1 MLESRQTEIAVGA
14 FIFAGLLALV
24 MLAMKVSNL
33 TDFGSG
39 DTYEVKVKFDN
50 IGGLKV
56 RAPVKMAGVE
66 IGRVADIGFDN
77 KTFQAVAVMRISSRY
92 NAIPKD
98 TAAKIYTAG
107 LLGEQYI
114 ALEAGGDE
122 ETLKNGDFI
131 TLTSN
136 AVVLEQVI
144 SQFLYSKAAG
154 DDKDKDKKNGS

>member
-1 MLESRQTEIAVGA
+1 MVDSRKIEIMVGA
-14 FIFAGLLALV
+14 FVFAGLLALTI
-24 MLAMKVSNL
+24 LAMKVSNL
-33 TDFGSG
+33 TDFGG
-39 DTYEVKVKFDN
+39 GAGYEVKAKFDN

-56 RAPVKMAGVE
+56 RAPVKMAGVQ

-77 KTFQAVAVMRISSRY
+77 KTFQAVAIMKIDSRFD
-92 NAIPKD
+92 AIPKD

-114 ALEAGGDE
+114 SLEAGGE
-122 ETLKNGDFI
+122 EDTLKEGDSI
-131 TLTSN
+131 ILTSN

-154 DDKDKDKKNGS
+154 DDKSGS

>member
-1 MLESRQTEIAVGA
+1 MVEYRKIEILVGA
-14 FIFAGLLALV
+14 FVFAGLLALT

-33 TDFGSG
+33 TDFGGG
-39 DTYEVKVKFDN
+39 DGYEVKAKFDN

-56 RAPVKMAGVE
+56 RAPVKMAGVQ
-66 IGRVADIGFDN
+66 IGRVAEIGFDN
-77 KTFQAVAVMRISSRY
+77 KTFQAVAVMKIDRKF

-114 ALEAGGDE
+114 ALEPGGE
-122 ETLKNGDFI
+122 EESLKDGDSI
-131 TLTSN
+131 VLTSN

-154 DDKDKDKKNGS
+154 DGKSGS

>member
-1 MLESRQTEIAVGA
+1 MLESRQTEITVGA

-33 TDFGSG
+33 TDFGGG
-39 DTYEVKVKFDN
+39 DTYDVKVKFDN

-66 IGRVADIGFDN
+66 IGRVAEIGFDN
-77 KTFQAVAVMRISSRY
+77 KTFQAVAVMRISS
-92 NAIPKD
+92 NFNVIPKD

-114 ALEAGGDE
+114 ALEAGGEE

-154 DDKDKDKKNGS
+154 DDKDKKSGS

>member
-1 MLESRQTEIAVGA
+1 MLESRKTEITVGA
-14 FIFAGLLALV
+14 FIFAGMLALV

-33 TDFGSG
+33 SEFA
-39 DTYEVKVKFDN
+39 DTGGYDVKVKFDN

-66 IGRVADIGFDN
+66 VGRVSEIGFDN
-77 KTFQAVAVMRISSRY
+77 KTFQAVAVLRISDRFA
-92 NAIPKD
+92 NTLPKD

-114 ALEAGGDE
+114 ALEAGGEE
-122 ETLKNGDFI
+122 ETLKQGDFI

-154 DDKDKDKKNGS
+154 DDKDKGGS